1 MEAKLDDQRQN
12 EKEKGQC
19 SIQREQ
25 HKPEKRQCPAR
36 RRQNKEEKNQ
46 YDGGIE
52 MGG

>member
-12 EKEKGQC
+12 EKEIGQC

-36 RRQNKEEKNQ
+36 RRQNKEGKNQ